1 MPRRRANQALGTHNF
16 LSEGKSGSLSAMRK
30 TIYVE
35 TSIISYWEICTPVE
49 LLSEDFSDV

>member
-1 MPRRRANQALGTHNF
+1 
-16 LSEGKSGSLSAMRK
+16 MRK

-35 TSIISYWEICTPVE
+35 TSIISYPEICTPVE